1 MNDGDL
7 ISRKALL
14 GEFEWLL
21 SVVDQ
26 YRQDDV
32 QDSIQR
38 IKNAPAVD
46 AVELPCRIGDTVWTI
61 RHFHC
66 CLIPQEG
73 TVSEMYFTRDM
84 KLQIV
89 VKYVGRGFWGKTVF
103 ATREEAEAALRK
115 EKENEADRRRQA

>member
-26 YRQDDV
+26 YRKDDV

-61 RHFHC
+61 RYFHSR
-66 CLIPQEG
+66 LIPQEG
-73 TVSEMYFTRDM
+73 TVSEMYFARDM
-84 KLQIV
+84 KLHIT
-89 VKYVGRGFWGKTVF
+89 VKYVGRGLWGETVF
-103 ATREEAEAALRK
+103 ATREEAEAAINK
-115 EKENEADRRRQA
+115 MEEENE